1 MTDLTDI
8 VLGGAGYAGLY
19 RAVDPADAHAA
30 LSTAW
35 DAGIRS
41 FDTAP
46 HYGVG
51 SGEERLG
58 EFLRTHPRA
67 EFTVSTKAGRLL
79 YDDPQAADGADGFY
93 GTPKRSRRRD
103 YSAAGIRRSL
113 EDSLTRLGLDRVD
126 LLLIHDPEDHQPE
139 AFSAAVPELV
149 RLRDEGLISGIG
161 VGVNFVDLAL
171 RFVRAAPIDHVLIAG
186 RYTLL
191 DRGAEAELLPECDR
205 RGIRVLVGGVL
216 NSGILADPERQ
227 ATFDYRPADGEIIG
241 RARAMARLCAEYEVP
256 LRAAAL
262 QFPRRHPA
270 VTRTVVGASTADQVA
285 DTVAMLNHPV
295 PEALWDALAGR
306 G

>member
-19 RAVDPADAHAA
+19 RAIEPAQAHAA
-30 LSTAW
+30 LHAAW

-46 HYGVG
+46 HYGTG

-58 EFLRTHPRA
+58 EFLRTRPRA

-79 YDDPQAADGADGFY
+79 YDDPHAVDGADGFY

-103 YSAAGIRRSL
+103 YSASGIRRSL

-126 LLLIHDPEDHQPE
+126 LLLIHDPEDHAAQ
-139 AFSAAVPELV
+139 ALSAGVPELV
-149 RLRDEGLISGIG
+149 RLRDEGIVSGIG
-161 VGVNFVDLAL
+161 IGVNFVDLAL
-171 RFVRAAPIDHVLIAG
+171 RFVRVAPIDHVLIAG

-191 DRGAEAELLPECDR
+191 DRGAEAELLPECHR

-216 NSGILADPERQ
+216 NSGILADPQRQ
-227 ATFDYRPADGEIIG
+227 ATFDYRPADGEIVE
-241 RARAMARLCAEYEVP
+241 RARAMALRCAKYEVP

-270 VTRTVVGASTADQVA
+270 VTRTVVGASTPDQVA

-295 PEALWDALAGR
+295 PGALWHELASPG
-306 G
+306 

>member
-19 RAVDPADAHAA
+19 RAIEPAQAHAA
-30 LSTAW
+30 LHAAW

-46 HYGVG
+46 HYGAG

-58 EFLRTHPRA
+58 EFLRTRPRA

-79 YDDPQAADGADGFY
+79 YDDPHAVDGADGFY
-93 GTPKRSRRRD
+93 GAPKRSRRRD
-103 YSAAGIRRSL
+103 YSASGIRRSL

-126 LLLIHDPEDHQPE
+126 LLLIHDPEDHAAQ
-139 AFSAAVPELV
+139 ALSAAVPELV
-149 RLRDEGLISGIG
+149 RLRDEDIVSGIG
-161 VGVNFVDLAL
+161 IGVNFVDLAL

-191 DRGAEAELLPECDR
+191 DRGAEAELLPECYR

-216 NSGILADPERQ
+216 NSGILADPQRQ
-227 ATFDYRPADGEIIG
+227 ATFDYRPADGEIVE
-241 RARAMARLCAEYEVP
+241 RARAMALLCAKYEVP

-270 VTRTVVGASTADQVA
+270 VTRTVVGASTPDQVA

-295 PEALWDALAGR
+295 PEALWHELASPG
-306 G
+306 